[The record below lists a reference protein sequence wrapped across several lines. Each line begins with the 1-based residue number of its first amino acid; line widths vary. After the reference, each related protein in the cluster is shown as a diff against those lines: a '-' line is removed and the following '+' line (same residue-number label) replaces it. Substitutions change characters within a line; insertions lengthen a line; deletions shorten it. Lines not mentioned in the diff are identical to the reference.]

1 MGKFPTSINRSIF
14 NRFTFF
20 WWNRIWVIISNRP
33 IRSVRRNSIIDFSVI
48 YTAVFSDIFLDR
60 SRNFDS
66 SITNIK
72 QNSNNDTLFERE
84 RFSAFD
90 DIKGNIVRILFH
102 LYLLINVEKLCIFF
116 RVVWRYEYQLYF
128 TLLILAVYTKFLLA
142 NFTLQVYF
150 TLKSHFTLFDQSN
163 QSKLLYTNFLTNQR
177 EELV

>member
-1 MGKFPTSINRSIF
+1 M
-14 NRFTFF
+14 
-20 WWNRIWVIISNRP
+20 IISNRP

-48 YTAVFSDIFLDR
+48 YTAVFLDIFLDR

-102 LYLLINVEKLCIFF
+102 LYLLINVEKLCIFL
-116 RVVWRYEYQLYF
+116 ELSEDTNINC
-128 TLLILAVYTKFLLA
+128 TL
-142 NFTLQVYF
+142 
-150 TLKSHFTLFDQSN
+150 HF
-163 QSKLLYTNFLTNQR
+163 
-177 EELV
+177 